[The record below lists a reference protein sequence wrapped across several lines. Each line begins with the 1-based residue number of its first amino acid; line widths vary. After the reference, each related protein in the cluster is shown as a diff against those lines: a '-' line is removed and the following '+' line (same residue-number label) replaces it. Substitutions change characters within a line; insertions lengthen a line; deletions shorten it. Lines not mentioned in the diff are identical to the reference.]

1 MSQRSSMV
9 LETPLEGFNSY
20 STNRK
25 PSSQTGAA
33 MSILLDKIV
42 PVFAYPAGFAVLS
55 ALGCLLF
62 LAWGWKRTGL
72 TVLVCGTL
80 YMWLAATPVVAAF
93 LASSLERQYPVVP
106 VQNLTPADVIVVLG
120 GSIDA
125 PTPLNPNPDVQESV
139 DRVIHAARLFKAGLA
154 PRIIASGGQLFPD
167 PDRGPEAE
175 YTAQLLGQL
184 GVSET
189 SILQEGNS
197 RNTYENG
204 VLTARLMAESGFETA
219 LLVTSAWHMP
229 RALAVFRRAGIRVT
243 PVSIDTL
250 SSSINTGF
258 PFGYLP
264 SADALLKS
272 TICLKE
278 WIGFAVYRLRGWV

>member
-1 MSQRSSMV
+1 
-9 LETPLEGFNSY
+9 
-20 STNRK
+20 
-25 PSSQTGAA
+25 

-55 ALGCLLF
+55 VLACLLF

-80 YMWLAATPVVAAF
+80 YMWLAATPVVAAL

-106 VQNLTPADVIVVLG
+106 VQNLVPADVIVVLG
-120 GSIDA
+120 GSINA
-125 PTPLNPNPDVQESV
+125 PTPLNPNPDMQESV

-167 PDRGPEAE
+167 PDRDPEAE
-175 YTAQLLGQL
+175 YTSQLLGQL
-184 GVSET
+184 GVGEAA
-189 SILQEGNS
+189 ILQEGNS

-204 VLTARLMAESGFETA
+204 VLTAKLMADNGLETA

-229 RALAVFRRAGIRVT
+229 RAAAVFRRAGIRFT
-243 PVSIDTL
+243 PVSIDTQ
-250 SSSINTGF
+250 SSSISSGF

-264 SADALLKS
+264 SADALMTS
-272 TICLKE
+272 TLCLKE
-278 WIGFAVYRLRGWV
+278 WIGLAVYRLRGWV

>member
-1 MSQRSSMV
+1 
-9 LETPLEGFNSY
+9 
-20 STNRK
+20 
-25 PSSQTGAA
+25 

-62 LAWGWKRTGL
+62 LVWGWKRTGL
-72 TVLVCGTL
+72 TLLVCGTL
-80 YMWLAATPVVAAF
+80 YLWLAATPVTAAL
-93 LASSLERQYPVVP
+93 LASSLERQYPVVS
-106 VQNLTPADVIVVLG
+106 VQNLPQADVIVVLG
-120 GSIDA
+120 GSING
-125 PTPLNPNPDVQESV
+125 PTPANPHPDMQESI

-167 PDRGPEAE
+167 PDRPSEAE
-175 YTAQLLGQL
+175 YAAQLLAEL
-184 GVSET
+184 GVAEA
-189 SILQEGNS
+189 SILEEGGS

-204 VLTARLMAESGFETA
+204 ILTARLMAESGFETA

-229 RALAVFRRAGIRVT
+229 RALAVFRRAGVRVT
-243 PVSIDTL
+243 PVSTDTL

-272 TICLKE
+272 TVCLKE
-278 WIGFAVYRLRGWV
+278 WIGFAVYRLRGWI